1 MITMSHGR
9 LQRNGTRSQHGGIIQ
24 EMTKVNVGCSK
35 QEVCHEDPIT
45 ASGGP
50 RVPAVAVR
58 VNRAESNLSFNL
70 LEPWRSSNKGLLTQL
85 Q

>member
-1 MITMSHGR
+1 MAAC
-9 LQRNGTRSQHGGIIQ
+9 NGMGHCVTLSQHGGIIR

-58 VNRAESNLSFNL
+58 VKRAESNLSFNL
-70 LEPWRSSNKGLLTQL
+70 LEPWHGGQAIKGC
-85 Q
+85 